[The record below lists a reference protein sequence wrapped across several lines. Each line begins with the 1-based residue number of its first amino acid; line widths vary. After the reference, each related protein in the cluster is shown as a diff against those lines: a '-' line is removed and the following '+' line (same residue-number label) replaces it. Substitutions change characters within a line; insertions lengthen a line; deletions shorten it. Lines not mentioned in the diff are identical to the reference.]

1 MTISVASLVHGRI
14 LYSPKKYSGEPS
26 LWFALFFML
35 SFYSIFRL
43 ESTDEKTP
51 ADEKNTSPLP
61 PLGAAISWCEIKN
74 FFRKLFLLIKNF
86 RSRQVFFCQQLCCQA
101 CTSHRLQLLY
111 GRSRGCPGSQRCTVG
126 RSCLHRTNHLHG

>member
-1 MTISVASLVHGRI
+1 MTISVARTGVWSNKI
-14 LYSPKKYSGEPS
+14 CPKTYSGEPS

-74 FFRKLFLLIKNF
+74 FFRKLF
-86 RSRQVFFCQQLCCQA
+86 
-101 CTSHRLQLLY
+101 
-111 GRSRGCPGSQRCTVG
+111 
-126 RSCLHRTNHLHG
+126 